1 MIDNNKRLG
10 IFIVITAAIL
20 LLAMGLFT
28 YFFNKNQNPAT
39 TPTATTTAT
48 DEANK
53 LLEEA
58 KDNQPAA
65 NYSTPDANGENSRT
79 WNAEDV
85 RKMAMSFAERFGS
98 FSNQAN
104 YENFD
109 DLKIF
114 MTTKMG
120 GWADNYVAQIKKA
133 DQDRTNYYGIT
144 TTAVAAQVQKF
155 SDSAGQ
161 ADVLVTTQRREAG
174 ANGTVKNFNQD
185 LLLNFVKV
193 QKEWLVDG
201 AFWQK

>member
-10 IFIVITAAIL
+10 IFIVVTAAVL

-28 YFFNKNQNPAT
+28 YFFNKQQNPTT

-58 KDNQPAA
+58 KNNQPAV
-65 NYSTPDANGENSRT
+65 NYTYDANAEDNRALT
-79 WNAEDV
+79 AEDV
-85 RKMAMSFAERFGS
+85 RKIAMSFTERFGS
-98 FSNQAN
+98 FSNQAS
-104 YENFD
+104 YDNFT

-114 MTTKMG
+114 MTKKMNQ
-120 GWADNYVAQIKKA
+120 WADNYVAQLKKA
-133 DQDRTNYYGIT
+133 DTDRTSYYGIT
-144 TTAVAAQVQKF
+144 TTAVSAKVTKF
-155 SDSAGQ
+155 SDTTGQ
-161 ADVLVTTQRREAG
+161 AEVLVTTQRREVSAAG
-174 ANGTVKNFNQD
+174 GTKNFNQD

-193 QKEWLVDG
+193 QNEWLVDG